1 MTAFETAQKVWGHI
15 EPHLLEQGYELIEV
29 EYAQQSGQWALRVFI
44 DQPEGITLDDCQAAS
59 QLLSPI
65 LDEAELVKG
74 SYVLEVSSPG
84 FDRPVRRPQ
93 DFEKYAGQRV
103 KLKTVAPVS
112 GRKRFTG
119 VLKEFRDG
127 LIVIECDGTPYNIH
141 IDNLHKANLDR

>member
-29 EYAQQSGQWALRVFI
+29 EYALQSGQWALRVFI
-44 DQPEGITLDDCQAAS
+44 DRAEGITLDDCQAAS

-93 DFEKYAGQRV
+93 DFQKYAGERV

-119 VLKEFRDG
+119 VLKGFRDG
-127 LIVIECDGTPYNIH
+127 LIIIECDGTPYNIH